1 MSITG
6 KRTDRKHMSIQ
17 DMLASAARHQDFSI
31 LFAVRQ
37 GEQARIPD
45 AARGML
51 ACCLPSRM
59 SHSRAANIGLSPIE
73 S

>member
-6 KRTDRKHMSIQ
+6 KRTDHKRMSIQ

-37 GEQARIPD
+37 GE
-45 AARGML
+45 
-51 ACCLPSRM
+51 
-59 SHSRAANIGLSPIE
+59 
-73 S
+73 

>member
-17 DMLASAARHQDFSI
+17 DMLTSAARHQDFSI

-37 GEQARIPD
+37 GEPACGI
-45 AARGML
+45 AAEEEVIL
-51 ACCLPSRM
+51 
-59 SHSRAANIGLSPIE
+59 
-73 S
+73 